1 MSVIALKP
9 NYQGK
14 VRDAKDQFD
23 GQHVLF
29 VEWNGHLSISAPIA
43 VLVDPEQ
50 KFQNFIETQL
60 AQSVF
65 ASHSDWSQIDWEK
78 VEWTYDRKPLVF
90 DAQSS
95 FNSLEIGHKSYI
107 RFNTPNLNG
116 L

>member
-65 ASHSDWSQIDWEK
+65 ASHSDWSQIDWGK
-78 VEWTYDRKPLVF
+78 VEWTYDRKPLMF

-95 FNSLEIGHKSYI
+95 FKSLEIGHKSYI